1 MSHYSTPAIPTM
13 IVIEDHALVR
23 AAIARLLRSE
33 FPGWDSIEMSS
44 VENID
49 SALGMDVR
57 VVALYM
63 GTRSI
68 EDPVLRNDLATV
80 QETFPQAE
88 IALLSNSDD
97 PRVAVQA
104 LRLGV
109 RGFFTTSL
117 SLDVALAGVRL
128 VLAGGVYCPHPMGA
142 LIETPMVLDT
152 FVNGKTYASANI
164 DVLEIVSGFTHRE
177 EDVLAQLQLG
187 HSNKIIAAELNMS
200 ENTVKMHI
208 QHIMRKLRVQNRT
221 EVVIQLGK
229 RAAQDT
235 HMGLR

>member
-1 MSHYSTPAIPTM
+1 MSHYSTPSIPTM

-33 FPGWDSIEMSS
+33 FPGWDCIEISS
-44 VENID
+44 VKNLD
-49 SALGMDVR
+49 SAHGMDVR
-57 VVALYM
+57 VVALYT
-63 GTRSI
+63 GTKSV
-68 EDPVLRNDLATV
+68 EDPALRNDLAVV

-88 IALLSNSDD
+88 VALLSNTDD
-97 PRVAVQA
+97 PCVAMQA
-104 LRLGV
+104 LRMGI

-128 VLAGGVYCPHPMGA
+128 VLAGGVYCPHPMGS
-142 LIETPMVLDT
+142 LVEKPMVLDT
-152 FVNGKTYASANI
+152 FANRQTYASENI
-164 DVLEIVSGFTHRE
+164 DILEIVSGFTHRE

-187 HSNKIIAAELNMS
+187 YSNKIIAAKLNMS

-229 RAAQDT
+229 RAVQDT
-235 HMGLR
+235 HVSPR

>member
-1 MSHYSTPAIPTM
+1 
-13 IVIEDHALVR
+13 
-23 AAIARLLRSE
+23 
-33 FPGWDSIEMSS
+33 
-44 VENID
+44 
-49 SALGMDVR
+49 
-57 VVALYM
+57 
-63 GTRSI
+63 
-68 EDPVLRNDLATV
+68 LRNDLATV
-80 QETFPQAE
+80 QEIFPQAE

-152 FVNGKTYASANI
+152 FVNGKTYASQNI

>member
-1 MSHYSTPAIPTM
+1 MAHNSTPAAPTM
-13 IVIEDHALVR
+13 VVIEDRALVR
-23 AAIARLLRSE
+23 ASIMRLLRSE
-33 FPGWDSIEMSS
+33 FQEWDFIEMDS
-44 VENID
+44 VENLD
-49 SALGMDVR
+49 SACGQDVR
-57 VVALYM
+57 IVGFYM
-63 GTRSI
+63 GSRSI
-68 EDPVLRNDLATV
+68 EDPGLRSDFAAV
-80 QETFPQAE
+80 QEAFPQAE
-88 IALLSNSDD
+88 IALLSNTDD

-104 LRLGV
+104 LRMGV

-128 VLAGGVYCPHPMGA
+128 VLAGGVYCPHPIGSPVEKPVA
-142 LIETPMVLDT
+142 LDT
-152 FVNGKTYASANI
+152 FSNGQTYASENI
-164 DVLEIVSGFTHRE
+164 DVLKIVSGFTHRE

-229 RAAQDT
+229 RAVQDT
-235 HMGLR
+235 HISPR